1 MCVCVFL
8 FVARGALPGLVES
21 SGVYSRLKVYRMFYL
36 SSSEMCLT
44 SREPKEDSRL
54 TKMEIHFYMKGKLSG
69 KFQGNQMLTSSRLCL
84 TSVLCFVVEIKSI
97 LHVFTH
103 PSSAGIGVLF
113 IHGIQRMNPYH
124 EVGITA

>member
-8 FVARGALPGLVES
+8 FVARGALAGLVES

-36 SSSEMCLT
+36 SSVEMCLT

-54 TKMEIHFYMKGKLSG
+54 TEVEIHFYIKGKLSG

-84 TSVLCFVVEIKSI
+84 TSVLCLLLKLNQFFTFLPI
-97 LHVFTH
+97 LAV
-103 PSSAGIGVLF
+103 PVSASCSFMVSRG
-113 IHGIQRMNPYH
+113 
-124 EVGITA
+124 